1 MADPYMSEIRPFAF
15 NFAPKDWAF
24 CNGGIIAISQN
35 EALYALLGTQF
46 GGDGRTNF
54 KLPELRG
61 RTPIG
66 EGTLRTEGR
75 FFNAGTSVGVEEV
88 TISLAE
94 MASHTHAVQATAT
107 IAADSPAFTD
117 RIFSESKDR
126 KGTSAEPFVY
136 NSPSNLTE
144 LSQDAVSSS
153 GSGASHTNLQPLLAL
168 NFCIA
173 LDGIFP
179 PRN

>member
-1 MADPYMSEIRPFAF
+1 MADPYMSEIKPFAF

-24 CNGGIIAISQN
+24 CNGEVIAISQN
-35 EALYALLGTQF
+35 AALFALLGTQF
-46 GGDGRTNF
+46 GGDGRSNF
-54 KLPELRG
+54 NLPELRG

-66 EGTLRTEGR
+66 DGVSEPERR
-75 FFNAGTSVGVEEV
+75 FFKAGTSVGVENV
-88 TISLAE
+88 TLTLDQ
-94 MASHTHAVQATAT
+94 MAAHTHGVLATAT

-126 KGTSAEPFVY
+126 KGTSTEPFVY

-144 LSQDAVSSS
+144 LSQEVVSSS
-153 GSGASHTNLQPLLAL
+153 GSGLSHTNIQPLLAL

>member
-1 MADPYMSEIRPFAF
+1 MADPFISEIRPFAF
-15 NFAPKDWAF
+15 DFAPKNWAF
-24 CNGGIIAISQN
+24 CNGGVIAITQN
-35 EALYALLGTQF
+35 GALYALLGTQF
-46 GGDGRTNF
+46 GGNGTSDF
-54 KLPELRG
+54 KLPDLRG

-66 EGTLRTEGR
+66 SGVLSTENR
-75 FFNAGTSVGVEEV
+75 PFYAGTSVGVEEV

-126 KGTSAEPFVY
+126 NGTSAEPFVY
-136 NSPSNLTE
+136 GSSLNLTE
-144 LSQDAVSSS
+144 LAQDIVSIS
-153 GSGASHTNLQPLLAL
+153 GSGSPHTNIQPLLVL

-173 LDGIFP
+173 LEGTFP
-179 PRN
+179 ARN